1 MLYTGMLWQIQDR
14 YTCKECSQ
22 LYFDDEQSNFNTSKQ
37 ALSSIL
43 QLSRYLENKTLL
55 VDPRFISLIQD
66 VQTHFIGDKQLRIG
80 EENLNDILESNSVVM
95 AFFDRDGL
103 DILNLLKSHNLSW
116 KKFTDQSFEIIIDG
130 ISHRLIPF
138 SLSKSEDYIEF
149 ILRKV
154 KRIIPK
160 FAVVKYRME
169 NESFVGPADWIRFVW
184 TLQRSRFISCEK
196 DFAARYRQT
205 YPQFFSGKPRIQ
217 NGIILT
223 LQRFRNWAIERGM
236 TPMLHA
242 GTLLGWYRECGIITY
257 THDIDFTVFIEEHY
271 DKFPDDVMNS
281 SFIELSLRF
290 NKPEDLL
297 EYKVYIENGIPMDI
311 FFLYHDQNSSWIGG
325 LSGATKF
332 IYPLINRT
340 CATDLLGY
348 LMYVPCNALDV
359 IATEYG
365 NWSEP
370 LHSSKY
376 SWNSSPRN
384 KKLVGKIP
392 PEERA
397 ESFIQYNSV
406 KNKKANE
413 KKSNPPIKRVTSQRA
428 EHYKTSNVSQRL
440 MNT

>member
-1 MLYTGMLWQIQDR
+1 MLWQIQDR

-103 DILNLLKSHNLSW
+103 DILNLLKSHNLLW

-384 KKLVGKIP
+384 KKLVGKVP

-413 KKSNPPIKRVTSQRA
+413 KKSNPPIKRVSSQRA

>member
-1 MLYTGMLWQIQDR
+1 MHEANVFGLQF
-14 YTCKECSQ
+14 S
-22 LYFDDEQSNFNTSKQ
+22 TSKQ

-43 QLSRYLENKTLL
+43 QLSRYLESKTLL

-66 VQTHFIGDKQLRIG
+66 VQAHFIGDKQLRIG
-80 EENLNDILESNSVVM
+80 EENLNDILESNSVMM

-103 DILNLLKSHNLSW
+103 DILNLLKSHNLLW
-116 KKFTDQSFEIIIDG
+116 KKFTDQSFEVIING

-160 FAVVKYRME
+160 VE
-169 NESFVGPADWIRFVW
+169 NESFVGPVDWIRFVW

-196 DFAARYRQT
+196 AFAARYRQT

-236 TPMLHA
+236 TPMLYA

-257 THDIDFTVFIEEHY
+257 THDIDFMVFIEEHY

-290 NKPEDLL
+290 NKHSNSGFLQPEDLL

-325 LSGATKF
+325 LSGVTKF

-384 KKLVGKIP
+384 KKLVGKVP

-397 ESFIQYNSV
+397 ESFIQYN
-406 KNKKANE
+406 
-413 KKSNPPIKRVTSQRA
+413 R
-428 EHYKTSNVSQRL
+428 
-440 MNT
+440 

>member
-1 MLYTGMLWQIQDR
+1 MVMLWQIQDQ
-14 YTCKECSQ
+14 YTCKECSHSS
-22 LYFDDEQSNFNTSKQ
+22 FDDEPNFNTLKQ

-43 QLSRYLENKTLL
+43 QLSRYLENKTLFI
-55 VDPRFISLIQD
+55 DPRFISLIQD
-66 VQTHFIGDKQLRIG
+66 VQTHFIGDNQLRIG
-80 EENLNDILESNSVVM
+80 EENLNDILESNTVMM
-95 AFFDRDGL
+95 AFFDRDG
-103 DILNLLKSHNLSW
+103 
-116 KKFTDQSFEIIIDG
+116 
-130 ISHRLIPF
+130 
-138 SLSKSEDYIEF
+138 
-149 ILRKV
+149 
-154 KRIIPK
+154 
-160 FAVVKYRME
+160 FAVANYKME
-169 NESFVGPADWIRFVW
+169 NETFVGPADWIRFVW
-184 TLQRSRFISCEK
+184 TLKRSRFISCEK

-205 YPQFFSGKPRIQ
+205 YPQFFSGKPRIG

-223 LQRFRNWAIERGM
+223 LQKFRNWATERGM

-290 NKPEDLL
+290 NKHSNFGFLQPEDLL
-297 EYKVYIENGIPMDI
+297 EYKVYIENDIPMDI

-325 LSGATKF
+325 LSDETKYRF
-332 IYPLINRT
+332 IYPLINRI

-359 IATEYG
+359 ITTEYG

-376 SWNSSPRN
+376 SWISSPRN
-384 KKLVGKIP
+384 MKLVGKVP

-397 ESFIQYNSV
+397 ESFIQYN
-406 KNKKANE
+406 
-413 KKSNPPIKRVTSQRA
+413 R
-428 EHYKTSNVSQRL
+428 
-440 MNT
+440 

>member
-1 MLYTGMLWQIQDR
+1 MH
-14 YTCKECSQ
+14 EANV
-22 LYFDDEQSNFNTSKQ
+22 FDLQFSTSKQ

-43 QLSRYLENKTLL
+43 QLSRYLESKTLL

-66 VQTHFIGDKQLRIG
+66 VQAHFISDKQLRIG

-103 DILNLLKSHNLSW
+103 DILNLLKSHNLLW
-116 KKFTDQSFEIIIDG
+116 KKFTDQSFEVIIDG

-160 FAVVKYRME
+160 FDVVKYRVE
-169 NESFVGPADWIRFVW
+169 NESFVGPVDWIRFVW

-196 DFAARYRQT
+196 AFAARYRQT

-236 TPMLHA
+236 TPMLYA

-257 THDIDFTVFIEEHY
+257 THDIDFMVFIEEHY

-325 LSGATKF
+325 LSGVTKYRF

-359 IATEYG
+359 ITSDYSK

-370 LHSSKY
+370 LHSSRY
-376 SWNSSPRN
+376 FWNESPSN
-384 KKLVGKIP
+384 ILGAGTVP